1 MAYTAEGAIDSPLSW
16 SQEIW
21 PGDNAFT
28 FIYYVKWLTF
38 SFSNGKFFLL
48 LIMVLLVTYLHS
60 KKEHIT
66 DIIVIR
72 VTVCVPRE
80 FRGVDFPTGKSYG
93 RLLNMNNGEIFVLC
107 SLAIVLLW

>member
-1 MAYTAEGAIDSPLSW
+1 MVDI
-16 SQEIW
+16 
-21 PGDNAFT
+21 F
-28 FIYYVKWLTF
+28 FFKWQV
-38 SFSNGKFFLL
+38 FLL